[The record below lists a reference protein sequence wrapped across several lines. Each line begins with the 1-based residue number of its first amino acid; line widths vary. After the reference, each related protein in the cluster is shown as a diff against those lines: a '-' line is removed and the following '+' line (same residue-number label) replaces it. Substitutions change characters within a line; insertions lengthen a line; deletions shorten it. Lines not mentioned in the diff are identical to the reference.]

1 MNLDHVTLPADDY
14 AASLAFYLALGL
26 HKIVAA
32 PPRYAR
38 SEMEGGATLSFEV
51 GGTAGSAEIHPNCLD
66 LGANQRFPPW
76 RIDGRTA

>member
-26 HKIVAA
+26 HQIVAA

-38 SEMEGGATLSFEV
+38 SEMEGGATRRSK
-51 GGTAGSAEIHPNCLD
+51 AAELPAAPKSI
-66 LGANQRFPPW
+66 
-76 RIDGRTA
+76 

>member
-26 HKIVAA
+26 HQIVAA

-38 SEMEGGATLSFEV
+38 FEMEGGATLSFEV
-51 GGTAGSAEIHPNCLD
+51 GGLPAAPKST
-66 LGANQRFPPW
+66 
-76 RIDGRTA
+76 